1 MKFLNTL
8 LKNSELDPYVRDEII
23 QSYQEVKE
31 KLKVSEISM
40 DEDGEFMFS
49 NHILAL
55 IKRVKT
61 HSFVEDMEE
70 EDFEQV
76 SKEAFDT
83 AESLVKDLFEKEH
96 IPINKTEVFL
106 VATHIEMAIQKQKEV
121 KDYE

>member
-8 LKNSELDPYVRDEII
+8 LKNSELDPQIRDEII

>member
-96 IPINKTEVFL
+96 ISINKTEVFL